1 MRTLLIFPPQAH
13 FTQPYL
19 ALPSLTAY
27 LKANG
32 FPETR
37 QWDMNLDSLEY
48 FLSPSRLATSRTR
61 IRERLDAF
69 DTTRDLDLARMDEF
83 KTLTEASVAADS
95 VVGGIDDA
103 LATLRDPNRFY
114 DYGQYLRAVKRLDK
128 AFKLISA
135 EWYPTVLSPNSFA
148 MRWSIEREED
158 VLAAIAD
165 ERENPYIEYFREVA
179 IPRIARERPD
189 LIGISIT
196 YGSMIIP
203 AFTLARMIKEA
214 LPSAHITIGGGLLA
228 YAGAKIAKS
237 GAVFSVIDSIVLL
250 EGEGPLLGIARAVA
264 AGTDVA
270 GVGNVIWKRDGVVVT
285 NKTVEPLPIDALPTP
300 DFDGLPLDRY
310 VSPRIALPLA
320 ITRGCYYEKCVFCTL
335 YKVIGPGYRQRN
347 LAKILDDIE
356 AVTTKYGSNA
366 VYFVVEDM
374 PPVLFRALPD
384 ALASR
389 QLSIEWWTDARLEKN
404 LYTPELTRRLYESG
418 CRRIAFGFESASQ
431 RLLDLMDKGTAI
443 AEASDIVKTVAD
455 AGIAVVLYT
464 MIGFPSETED
474 EARAT
479 LAWIRA
485 HQPWVQEVSLRIFY
499 MDNLS
504 QTYAHPER
512 FGITR
517 VHEDPTKQYQVY
529 FDHDV
534 SSGLTRAQARTIFF
548 EFMEAVRAEFPL
560 FKGDNLWLFELK
572 SHHFLYL
579 CRKGSLDVF
588 QGRMTAHVPPPPP
601 RDLLATKPRLAHD
614 VVITDLPYDLGELTQ
629 TLVKAE
635 DETLRPRY
643 QSGSFKTEMF
653 AQLNDVI
660 PPVQPRASAI
670 GWRGAS
676 SDFLRIGKDAAT
688 ILRRLDGRSTL
699 ADVLARYDE
708 AQRPAVTSF
717 LRAAFSKGLVDDAT
731 PARTT
736 REQEVS
742 S

>member
-32 FPETR
+32 FPDTR

-48 FLSPSRLATSRTR
+48 FLSADRLALARER
-61 IRERLDAF
+61 VRERLRAF
-69 DTTRDLDLARMDEF
+69 DPSQPLDLERMDAF
-83 KTLTEASVAADS
+83 KTLTEASLAADS
-95 VVGGIDDA
+95 VVDGIDDA
-103 LATLRDPNRFY
+103 LSTLRDANRFY

-148 MRWSIEREED
+148 MRWSIEREPD
-158 VLAAIAD
+158 VLAAISD
-165 ERENPYIEYFREVA
+165 ERENLYIEYFREVA
-179 IPRIARERPD
+179 IPRIVRERPD
-189 LIGISIT
+189 LVGISIT

-203 AFTLARMIKEA
+203 AFTLARMIKQA
-214 LPSAHITIGGGLLA
+214 LPGVHITIGGGLLA

-250 EGEGPLLGIARAVA
+250 EGEGPLLGIANAVA
-264 AGTDVA
+264 AGKDV
-270 GVGNVIWKRDGVVVT
+270 GDVGNVIWKKDGVVVT

-300 DFDGLPLDRY
+300 DFDDLPLDRY

-389 QLSIEWWTDARLEKN
+389 NLAIEWWTDARLERN

-464 MIGFPSETED
+464 MIGFPTETEA

-479 LAWIRA
+479 LAWIRE

-512 FGITR
+512 FGITQIHR
-517 VHEDPTKQYQVY
+517 DETKQYQVY
-529 FDHDV
+529 FDHEV
-534 SSGLTRAQARTIFF
+534 STGLTRAQARTIFF
-548 EFMEAVRAEFPL
+548 DFMEAVRAEFPL

-579 CRKGSLDVF
+579 CKRGSLDVF
-588 QGRMTAHVPPPPP
+588 QGRATAHVPTPPP
-601 RDLLATKPRLAHD
+601 RELDMARPRLARD
-614 VVITDLPYDLGELTQ
+614 VVIADLPYDLGEITQ

-653 AQLNDVI
+653 AQLNDVVA
-660 PPVQPRASAI
+660 PVEPRASAI
-670 GWRGAS
+670 AWRGAT
-676 SDFLRIGKDAAT
+676 SDFLRIGKDAAN
-688 ILRRLDGRSTL
+688 ILRRLDGHTTL
-699 ADVLARYDE
+699 TQLLAGYDE
-708 AQRPAVTSF
+708 AQRAAVKSF
-717 LRAAFSKGLVDDAT
+717 VSAAFTKGLIEDAAAVRQ
-731 PARTT
+731 P
-736 REQEVS
+736 REHEVS
-742 S
+742 P

>member
-1 MRTLLIFPPQAH
+1 
-13 FTQPYL
+13 
-19 ALPSLTAY
+19 
-27 LKANG
+27 
-32 FPETR
+32 
-37 QWDMNLDSLEY
+37 
-48 FLSPSRLATSRTR
+48 
-61 IRERLDAF
+61 
-69 DTTRDLDLARMDEF
+69 MDEF

-614 VVITDLPYDLGELTQ
+614 VVITDLPYDLGEITQ

-635 DETLRPRY
+635 DETLRPPLPIGIVQDR
-643 QSGSFKTEMF
+643 
-653 AQLNDVI
+653 DV
-660 PPVQPRASAI
+660 
-670 GWRGAS
+670 
-676 SDFLRIGKDAAT
+676 
-688 ILRRLDGRSTL
+688 
-699 ADVLARYDE
+699 
-708 AQRPAVTSF
+708 
-717 LRAAFSKGLVDDAT
+717 RAAERRD
-731 PARTT
+731 PARPTT
-736 REQEVS
+736 RERDRLARRVVGLPAHRQGRGDDPATTGRTEHARGHPRALRRSAATRGDVVPESRVQQGLGRRRDARAHDARTGGEFMRPAEPPPRRDDAKPTPPATEAVPARPATERLRPDTLDLDLEEADDGDRLKEGFTGQER
-742 S
+742 